1 MSDAGGLEPS
11 QDGQAVQMSS
21 QEKASFWFRFAVFAA
36 LAVLSLALFSRLI
49 VHESARL
56 HQLWSSP
63 ESRQILLMVLA
74 MPILFMIIPSI
85 LLFRMCRR
93 KLKYGTFLPSGEELR
108 RVRVRRKRP
117 KVLWKRVTV
126 AVCYWGIASTSTM
139 SAVESS
145 HGTAFR
151 WGMAAFMWMVAILF
165 TISIFQPSDRHFV
178 RALRP
183 LFGKIRYIQIAS
195 PRLEQRIR
203 ARYRPEID
211 LLMRS
216 GFELMF
222 WEGETFSIFS
232 IFLVFPA
239 LVYLTML
246 FYREVMALS
255 GWSRI
260 LVGQPILASE
270 DKSTYANLSGLGVK
284 FRTSFQNGVI
294 LTSMNYG
301 EEGSDGPILMKH
313 CYTHVDFRETWAA
326 HQQSIQSLEAEGN
339 LVDREMSFE
348 AYVEII
354 HKCAGL

>member
-1 MSDAGGLEPS
+1 MSDTGGLEPC
-11 QDGQAVQMSS
+11 QDGQAVQMTSE
-21 QEKASFWFRFAVFAA
+21 EKAGFWFRFAVFVV
-36 LAVLSLALFSRLI
+36 LAVIQLVLVSGFL
-49 VHESARL
+49 VHERGKL
-56 HQLWSSP
+56 HRLWSMPGSH
-63 ESRQILLMVLA
+63 QIL
-74 MPILFMIIPSI
+74 IIPSI

-93 KLKYGTFLPSGEELR
+93 KLKYGTLLPSGEELR
-108 RVRVRRKRP
+108 RLRARRKRP
-117 KVLWKRVTV
+117 TVLWKRVAL

-139 SAVESS
+139 SAVEST

-151 WGMAAFMWMVAILF
+151 WGMAAFMWMVATLF

-195 PRLEQRIR
+195 PRLEQRIW

-222 WEGETFSIFS
+222 WEGEMFSIFS
-232 IFLVFPA
+232 VLLVFPA

-255 GWSRI
+255 GWSR
-260 LVGQPILASE
+260 LVVGQPILASE

-284 FRTSFQNGVI
+284 FRTSFQSGII

-301 EEGSDGPILMKH
+301 EGGSDGPILVKH
-313 CYTHVDFRETWAA
+313 CYTHVDFSETWAA
-326 HQQSIQSLEAEGN
+326 HQQSIQAMEAEGN
-339 LVDREMSFE
+339 LVEREMSFE

-354 HKCAGL
+354 HKSAGL